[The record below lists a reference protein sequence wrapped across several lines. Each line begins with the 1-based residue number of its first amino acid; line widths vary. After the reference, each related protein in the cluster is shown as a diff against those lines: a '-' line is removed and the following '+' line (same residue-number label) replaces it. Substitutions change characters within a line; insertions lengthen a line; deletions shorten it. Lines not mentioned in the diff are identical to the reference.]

1 MLQNLEDY
9 ICIQQLIQTYI
20 ERHLILSIENYIDMY
35 NANILDTHL
44 KRWEKLS
51 KKSNKLSNIVIKNS
65 NFNFKLFSLYLLILN
80 CKLYSINLKKI
91 LLDYTI
97 SYDYK
102 HLLDFSILNN
112 KPNIMKKILSLWDC
126 QEYITNKFSI
136 NYYKGTSA
144 SKIIKKIDKSSLN
157 NINKSLLIYKST

>member
-1 MLQNLEDY
+1 MYNEKLETIFINVESKNLPDKDIEIFWYSWKNAIYNTFKKQKTVLDLFKLSEYSEKLNMLQNLEDY

-91 LLDYTI
+91 L
-97 SYDYK
+97 
-102 HLLDFSILNN
+102 
-112 KPNIMKKILSLWDC
+112 
-126 QEYITNKFSI
+126 
-136 NYYKGTSA
+136 
-144 SKIIKKIDKSSLN
+144 
-157 NINKSLLIYKST
+157 